1 MIQKVIIRNFKK
13 FGNLEFD
20 LSDHIVIAGPNNSGK
35 TSILQAIATWSELAF
50 HWLKN
55 SPNIVREED
64 GNYPSIKLNLFRF
77 FCVPLVNFD
86 HLWPNKDVQE
96 SVVIWLHS
104 SHWKVGFEL
113 VYHYEEIALLR
124 PLKDVDEID
133 LKKFIDD
140 PIKPIYIPP
149 HSGINIEEPPYDDRI
164 ISPTLAKAQSGKILR
179 NMVWLVSRDETK
191 WEILQSVIRSFF
203 GYELD
208 DLHVSEKITLRYRH
222 WQDGPLFDLSN
233 AASGFLQVLMVYSA
247 LLYKESSIVLI
258 DEPDAHLHILLQGK
272 MYHNL
277 QLIAKQSNSQLI
289 ISTHSERMINATSED
304 RLRVI
309 GEEIYSVPDKRKIL
323 DTLYLEN
330 VEIYLARVE
339 PGILYVEGQTD
350 LLILKE
356 WSRVLE
362 HPLSDFLQHPF
373 SWETAQHEWT
383 SLKHFSALRLIV
395 PDLYGAELCDSNGR
409 DRSISDSLP
418 AGMIRL
424 YWDRYEIE
432 NYLIHPTAIFRFV
445 EDLFGIEMAEKFSE
459 DLQEN
464 LPPAFLRNPFQ
475 ESDLLTNTK
484 GKTILNNMF
493 QRVGVSFA
501 ERDYFQL
508 ASQMKKEEIHPEVL
522 VKLDMIADHFSI
534 SSQTM
539 SNSRSGSTHRLTL
552 ERQ

>member
-13 FGNLEFD
+13 FGDLEFD

-35 TSILQAIATWSELAF
+35 TCILQAINAWSELAS
-50 HWLKN
+50 HWSRN
-55 SPNIVREED
+55 SPNLVREED
-64 GNYPSIKLNLFRF
+64 ENYPSIKLNLFRF
-77 FCVPLVNFD
+77 YCVPLVSFD
-86 HLWPNKDVQE
+86 QLWSNQNIQE
-96 SVVIWLHS
+96 SVVIGLHTTQ
-104 SHWKVGFEL
+104 WKVGFEL

-124 PLKDVDEID
+124 PLKDVDEVD
-133 LKKFIDD
+133 LKKFLDD
-140 PIKPIYIPP
+140 PISPIYIPP
-149 HSGINIEEPPYDDRI
+149 HSGIDIEEPPYDDRI
-164 ISPTLAKAQSGKILR
+164 ISPTLARAQSGKILR
-179 NMVWLVSRDETK
+179 NMVWMVSQDKTK
-191 WEILQSVIRSFF
+191 WEILQGVIRSFF

-208 DLHVSEKITLRYRH
+208 DLRVFEKIILRYRH
-222 WQDGPLFDLSN
+222 CQGGPLFDLSN

-272 MYHNL
+272 MYQNL
-277 QLIAKQSNSQLI
+277 QLIAKQNNSQLI
-289 ISTHSERMINATSED
+289 IATHSERMINATSEE
-304 RLRVI
+304 RIRVI
-309 GEEIYSVPDKRKIL
+309 GEKIHSVPDKRKVL

-330 VEIYLARVE
+330 VEIYLAHVE

-350 LLILKE
+350 LLILQE
-356 WSRVLE
+356 WSRILE

-383 SLKHFSALRLIV
+383 SPKHFSALRLIV
-395 PDLYGAELCDSNGR
+395 PDLFGAELCDSNGR

-418 AGMIRL
+418 TGMIRL

-445 EDLFGIEMAEKFSE
+445 EGLFGIEMAEKISE

-464 LPPAFLRNPFQ
+464 LPRAFLRNPFQ

-484 GKTILNNMF
+484 GKTILNKMF
-493 QRVGVSFA
+493 QRVGLSFA

-508 ASQMKKEEIHPEVL
+508 ASHMKKGEIHPEVL
-522 VKLDMIADHFSI
+522 EKLDMIADHFSI
-534 SSQTM
+534 SSSTM
-539 SNSRSGSTHRLTL
+539 RNS
-552 ERQ
+552 